1 MREPIDS
8 RQLQIF
14 FTLARTG
21 NLGDA
26 ARELGI
32 TNSAISHS
40 IHVLEESLGTK
51 LFYRPGK
58 TLILSEQGHYLAKE
72 ALSILT
78 HMYNIRSVLA
88 GPILDDHTTLRVA
101 VGFNFMSRPLPD
113 VMREWQQC
121 FPKATLAAQAAER
134 DACLNLLKNDSVD
147 GAVLVDPPEDM
158 ALDRVPLF
166 EDALRVLVSTEN
178 ALGRAETVT
187 IKSLHQKVLFVS
199 RMQSHTTQRI
209 LSEIRRRGF
218 SLRDCIEVGS
228 GPAIMEMIKA
238 GNGFAL
244 LPEWTFSQDIDESSL
259 VWRTIEDAEFTRKWA
274 YVRKTSTPPSF
285 MSRTFLRL
293 CQRICEE
300 LAATPRLA

>member
-1 MREPIDS
+1 
-8 RQLQIF
+8 
-14 FTLARTG
+14 
-21 NLGDA
+21 
-26 ARELGI
+26 
-32 TNSAISHS
+32 
-40 IHVLEESLGTK
+40 
-51 LFYRPGK
+51 
-58 TLILSEQGHYLAKE
+58 
-72 ALSILT
+72 
-78 HMYNIRSVLA
+78 VLA

-101 VGFNFMSRPLPD
+101 VGYNFMSRPLPD

-147 GAVLVDPPEDM
+147 GAILVDPPEDI
-158 ALDRVPLF
+158 ALEQVPLF
-166 EDALRVLVSTEN
+166 EDALRVLVSSEN
-178 ALGRAETVT
+178 ALGRAENVT
-187 IKSLHQKVLFVS
+187 MRSLHQKVLFVS
-199 RMQSHTTQRI
+199 RMQSHTTQKI

-244 LPEWTFSQDIDESSL
+244 VPEWTLSKDTEEGSL
-259 VWRTIEDAEFTRKWA
+259 VWRTIDDAEFTRKWA

-300 LAATPRLA
+300 LVATPRLA

>member
-1 MREPIDS
+1 MKEPIDS

-14 FTLARTG
+14 FTLAKTG
-21 NLGDA
+21 NLSDA
-26 ARELGI
+26 AKELGI

-51 LFYRPGK
+51 LFHRPGK
-58 TLILSEQGHYLAKE
+58 VLILSEQGHYLAKE
-72 ALSILT
+72 ATSILT

-101 VGFNFMSRPLPD
+101 VGYNFMSRPLPD

-147 GAVLVDPPEDM
+147 GAILVDPPED
-158 ALDRVPLF
+158 ASLEQVPLF
-166 EDALRVLVSTEN
+166 EDSLRVLVSSEN
-178 ALGRAETVT
+178 SLGRAESVT
-187 IKSLHQKVLFVS
+187 MRSLHQKVLLVS
-199 RMQSHTTQRI
+199 RMHSHTTQKV

-218 SLRDCIEVGS
+218 SLRDCVEVGS
-228 GPAIMEMIKA
+228 GQAITEMIKA

-244 LPEWTFSQDIDESSL
+244 VPEWTLGTDADEGSL
-259 VWRTIEDAEFTRKWA
+259 VWKTIEDADFTRKWA
-274 YVRKTSTPPSF
+274 YIRKASAPPSF

-293 CQRICEE
+293 CQRVCEE
-300 LAATPRLA
+300 LNASPRLV